1 MPFHGSNRGSNP
13 LGDATSFAPWL
24 LAGKALCVVLYA
36 AAVARLAG
44 WLPDGVFPS
53 APILAAVFLA
63 IHAVELP
70 FFWRRVKAYRGP
82 LAVSVVLT
90 VLFGLLH
97 LTPLRGAGAEAAGSA
112 R

>member
-1 MPFHGSNRGSNP
+1 MSG
-13 LGDATSFAPWL
+13 LAPWL

-44 WLPDGVFPS
+44 WLSDGVFPY
-53 APILAAVFLA
+53 APWIAAVFLIVHA
-63 IHAVELP
+63 IEVP
-70 FFWRRVKAYRGP
+70 IFWRRVTKYRGP
-82 LAVSVVLT
+82 LAVSIAFT

-97 LTPLRGAGAEAAGSA
+97 LTQLRGASADTAASA